1 MRLNKDAAILSH
13 SSKVSELSPEVLAGR
28 LDVISSV
35 ANADC
40 RNPAK
45 NRWTRLN
52 YFPSKI
58 TGPATFSAKKKHHTS
73 KTEFDKAIKRR
84 TYNPTKRKTTR
95 FSGNTTRLATL
106 LCRSSL
112 VLTTSLLTSGSY
124 FKFLQ
129 IAFGRACKN
138 ITINMLFEHLGRPIK
153 FHLVNVSDKEKLEL
167 SRLITANGGVVSE
180 DSLIKFTIRN
190 PHVGNEEVYH
200 VNFIHNCVKQ
210 NKILDITKYRHG
222 AMGIGCPMSQ
232 FLRGSTSCMVDSDAS
247 EDNRLNQPSCSIRT
261 RARRFV
267 SKSKPFIQERLTRK
281 SENEVISLTD
291 SDSDASEDN
300 RLNQPSCSIR
310 TRARRFVSKSKPF
323 IQERL
328 TRKSENEV
336 ISLTDSDSDASEARP
351 DLLLRSRKNNF
362 RTWEKQ
368 KMVNYLIENNL
379 ISQARGNRVWK
390 RMIDKGLLKHRTFHS
405 LNNHFRKYMLPN
417 IHLYKMDSKSL
428 AKFLRLKM

>member
-1 MRLNKDAAILSH
+1 
-13 SSKVSELSPEVLAGR
+13 
-28 LDVISSV
+28 
-35 ANADC
+35 
-40 RNPAK
+40 
-45 NRWTRLN
+45 
-52 YFPSKI
+52 
-58 TGPATFSAKKKHHTS
+58 
-73 KTEFDKAIKRR
+73 
-84 TYNPTKRKTTR
+84 
-95 FSGNTTRLATL
+95 
-106 LCRSSL
+106 
-112 VLTTSLLTSGSY
+112 
-124 FKFLQ
+124 
-129 IAFGRACKN
+129 
-138 ITINMLFEHLGRPIK
+138 MLFEHLGRPIK

-180 DSLIKFTIRN
+180 NSLIKFTIRN

-247 EDNRLNQPSCSIRT
+247 E
-261 RARRFV
+261 
-267 SKSKPFIQERLTRK
+267 
-281 SENEVISLTD
+281 
-291 SDSDASEDN
+291 
-300 RLNQPSCSIR
+300 
-310 TRARRFVSKSKPF
+310 
-323 IQERL
+323 
-328 TRKSENEV
+328 
-336 ISLTDSDSDASEARP
+336 ARP
-351 DLLLRSRKNNF
+351 DLLLRSKNNF

>member
-1 MRLNKDAAILSH
+1 
-13 SSKVSELSPEVLAGR
+13 
-28 LDVISSV
+28 
-35 ANADC
+35 
-40 RNPAK
+40 
-45 NRWTRLN
+45 
-52 YFPSKI
+52 
-58 TGPATFSAKKKHHTS
+58 
-73 KTEFDKAIKRR
+73 
-84 TYNPTKRKTTR
+84 
-95 FSGNTTRLATL
+95 
-106 LCRSSL
+106 
-112 VLTTSLLTSGSY
+112 
-124 FKFLQ
+124 
-129 IAFGRACKN
+129 
-138 ITINMLFEHLGRPIK
+138 MLFEHLGRPIK

-232 FLRGSTSCMVDSDAS
+232 FLRGSTSCIVDSDAS
-247 EDNRLNQPSCSIRT
+247 EDNRLNQPSCSTRT

-281 SENEVISLTD
+281 SENEIISLTD

-300 RLNQPSCSIR
+300 RLNQPSCSTR

-328 TRKSENEV
+328 TRKSENEIISLTDSDSDASEDNRLNQPSCSTRTRARRFV
-336 ISLTDSDSDASEARP
+336 SKSKPFIQERLTRKSENEIISLTDSDSDASEDNRLNQPSCSTRTRARRFVSKSKPFIQERLTRKSENEIISLTDSDSDASEARP
-351 DLLLRSRKNNF
+351 DLLLRSKYNF

-390 RMIDKGLLKHRTFHS
+390 QMIDKGLLKHRTFHS
-405 LNNHFRKYMLPN
+405 LNNHFRKSMLPN

>member
-1 MRLNKDAAILSH
+1 
-13 SSKVSELSPEVLAGR
+13 
-28 LDVISSV
+28 
-35 ANADC
+35 
-40 RNPAK
+40 
-45 NRWTRLN
+45 
-52 YFPSKI
+52 
-58 TGPATFSAKKKHHTS
+58 
-73 KTEFDKAIKRR
+73 
-84 TYNPTKRKTTR
+84 
-95 FSGNTTRLATL
+95 
-106 LCRSSL
+106 
-112 VLTTSLLTSGSY
+112 
-124 FKFLQ
+124 
-129 IAFGRACKN
+129 
-138 ITINMLFEHLGRPIK
+138 MLFEHLGRPIK

-180 DSLIKFTIRN
+180 NSLIKFTIRN

-247 EDNRLNQPSCSIRT
+247 E
-261 RARRFV
+261 
-267 SKSKPFIQERLTRK
+267 
-281 SENEVISLTD
+281 
-291 SDSDASEDN
+291 
-300 RLNQPSCSIR
+300 
-310 TRARRFVSKSKPF
+310 
-323 IQERL
+323 
-328 TRKSENEV
+328 
-336 ISLTDSDSDASEARP
+336 ARP
-351 DLLLRSRKNNF
+351 DLLLRSKNKLCPSNKILPSNRRRRRPNRKNNF

>member
-1 MRLNKDAAILSH
+1 
-13 SSKVSELSPEVLAGR
+13 
-28 LDVISSV
+28 
-35 ANADC
+35 
-40 RNPAK
+40 
-45 NRWTRLN
+45 
-52 YFPSKI
+52 
-58 TGPATFSAKKKHHTS
+58 
-73 KTEFDKAIKRR
+73 
-84 TYNPTKRKTTR
+84 
-95 FSGNTTRLATL
+95 
-106 LCRSSL
+106 
-112 VLTTSLLTSGSY
+112 
-124 FKFLQ
+124 
-129 IAFGRACKN
+129 
-138 ITINMLFEHLGRPIK
+138 MLFEHLGRPIK

-232 FLRGSTSCMVDSDAS
+232 FLRGSTSCIVDSDAS
-247 EDNRLNQPSCSIRT
+247 EDNRLNQPSCSTRT

-281 SENEVISLTD
+281 SENEI
-291 SDSDASEDN
+291 
-300 RLNQPSCSIR
+300 
-310 TRARRFVSKSKPF
+310 
-323 IQERL
+323 
-328 TRKSENEV
+328 

-351 DLLLRSRKNNF
+351 DLLLRSKNKLRPSNKILPSKRRRRRPKKNNF

-390 RMIDKGLLKHRTFHS
+390 QMIDKGLLKHRTFHS

>member
-1 MRLNKDAAILSH
+1 
-13 SSKVSELSPEVLAGR
+13 
-28 LDVISSV
+28 
-35 ANADC
+35 
-40 RNPAK
+40 
-45 NRWTRLN
+45 
-52 YFPSKI
+52 
-58 TGPATFSAKKKHHTS
+58 
-73 KTEFDKAIKRR
+73 
-84 TYNPTKRKTTR
+84 
-95 FSGNTTRLATL
+95 
-106 LCRSSL
+106 
-112 VLTTSLLTSGSY
+112 
-124 FKFLQ
+124 
-129 IAFGRACKN
+129 
-138 ITINMLFEHLGRPIK
+138 MLFEHLGRPIK

-232 FLRGSTSCMVDSDAS
+232 FLRGSTSCIVDSDAS
-247 EDNRLNQPSCSIRT
+247 EDNRLNQPSCSTRT

-281 SENEVISLTD
+281 SENEI
-291 SDSDASEDN
+291 
-300 RLNQPSCSIR
+300 
-310 TRARRFVSKSKPF
+310 
-323 IQERL
+323 
-328 TRKSENEV
+328 

-351 DLLLRSRKNNF
+351 DLLLRSKNNF

-390 RMIDKGLLKHRTFHS
+390 QMIDKGLLKHRTFHS

>member
-1 MRLNKDAAILSH
+1 
-13 SSKVSELSPEVLAGR
+13 
-28 LDVISSV
+28 
-35 ANADC
+35 
-40 RNPAK
+40 
-45 NRWTRLN
+45 
-52 YFPSKI
+52 
-58 TGPATFSAKKKHHTS
+58 
-73 KTEFDKAIKRR
+73 
-84 TYNPTKRKTTR
+84 
-95 FSGNTTRLATL
+95 
-106 LCRSSL
+106 
-112 VLTTSLLTSGSY
+112 
-124 FKFLQ
+124 
-129 IAFGRACKN
+129 
-138 ITINMLFEHLGRPIK
+138 MLFEHLGRPIK

-232 FLRGSTSCMVDSDAS
+232 FLRGSTSCIVDSDAS
-247 EDNRLNQPSCSIRT
+247 EDNRLNQPSCSTRT

-281 SENEVISLTD
+281 SENEI
-291 SDSDASEDN
+291 
-300 RLNQPSCSIR
+300 
-310 TRARRFVSKSKPF
+310 
-323 IQERL
+323 
-328 TRKSENEV
+328 

-390 RMIDKGLLKHRTFHS
+390 QMIDKGLLKHRTFHS